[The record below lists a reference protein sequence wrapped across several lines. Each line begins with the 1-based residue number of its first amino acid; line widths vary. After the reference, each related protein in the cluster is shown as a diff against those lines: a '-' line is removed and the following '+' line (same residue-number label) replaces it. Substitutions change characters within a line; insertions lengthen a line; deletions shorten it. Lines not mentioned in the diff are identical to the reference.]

1 MMAEYD
7 QQHGQHGYQKHGQN
21 DYQSPSHSGYQPPIN
36 NGYQPPINN
45 GYQPSS
51 HSGYQP
57 PINNGYQPPSHSGYQ
72 PPVNNGYQPPS
83 NSGYQQR
90 DQRGYQQYDQRGY
103 QQQDQQAYDPRD
115 QQQSQARSTILE
127 RGRAIRLMRN
137 GDSFFTG
144 RNFVINQKKYPMLDV
159 FLDDASRTLR
169 ANFGAVRCIYT
180 PKHGTQLQ
188 DISDFED
195 HRTYV
200 AAGGEKFK
208 KLHYLDIAEGK
219 RVSSKGQSS
228 PKVHL
233 LPPVR
238 RVDVEGRALK
248 LSRSENLIIYV
259 YRNGDPLTLP
269 AKVLLVKSTLQSW
282 ESVLDEI
289 TKKVS
294 LSNTAVL
301 KLYAMNGELVT
312 SARQIE
318 YNAMYVA
325 AGKERFK
332 RIEYPDLQLISP
344 NASPKASRK
353 SSSYQTPDVPS
364 RTRLPPLQTKTVHP
378 DAHHSAH
385 QSASVMQQRYAK
397 SDGANTYTNTNT
409 ANSYGST
416 ENPSQRRPAR
426 EDYDFFNNKPQP
438 QPQQHRRGPTKE
450 TDLDRDDG
458 GIYKGRLNHR
468 ERVHEVDETRD
479 TKIDFPVDYREAETV
494 EEESLYGNARKN
506 PDHRHLQPHNQPF
519 VDARQHP
526 IKSQTKSYDD
536 DDDYQHPYA
545 TSRSNGY
552 ENDYSHRPE
561 TPIDDDQT
569 EQQLPHSSY
578 RKPLISS
585 STQNQPAT
593 HIQYYV
599 RRYFT
604 CKQTQHDDQQQQQQV
619 QDMESN
625 IDEDNQSTKV
635 SEHNYDDNHYKT

>member
-1 MMAEYD
+1 MMTEYD

-21 DYQSPSHSGYQPPIN
+21 GYQPPIN

-45 GYQPSS
+45 GYQP
-51 HSGYQP
+51 
-57 PINNGYQPPSHSGYQ
+57 PINNGYQPPNHSGYQ
-72 PPVNNGYQPPS
+72 PPKHSGNQPPSHSGNQPPGPNGYSQYGQNGYQ
-83 NSGYQQR
+83 QH

-144 RNFVINQKKYPMLDV
+144 RNFVINQKKYPMLEV
-159 FLDDASRTLR
+159 FMDDASRTLR

-180 PKHGTQLQ
+180 PKHGTRLQ

-219 RVSSKGQSS
+219 RVLSKGQSS

-238 RVDVEGRALK
+238 RIDAEGRALK

-294 LSNTAVL
+294 LANTAVL

-332 RIEYPDLQLISP
+332 RIEYPDPQLISP

-353 SSSYQTPDVPS
+353 SSTYQTPE
-364 RTRLPPLQTKTVHP
+364 
-378 DAHHSAH
+378 
-385 QSASVMQQRYAK
+385 YAK
-397 SDGANTYTNTNT
+397 SDGANTYTNT

-416 ENPSQRRPAR
+416 ENAGQRRPAR
-426 EDYDFFNNKPQP
+426 EDFDFFNNKPQL

-458 GIYKGRLNHR
+458 GIYKGRLSHR
-468 ERVHEVDETRD
+468 ERVREVDETRD

-494 EEESLYGNARKN
+494 EEESLYENARKN
-506 PDHRHLQPHNQPF
+506 PDHRHLQPHNQPH

-545 TSRSNGY
+545 TNRNNGY
-552 ENDYSHRPE
+552 DNDYSHRPE

-585 STQNQPAT
+585 STQ
-593 HIQYYV
+593 
-599 RRYFT
+599 
-604 CKQTQHDDQQQQQQV
+604 TQHDDQQQEQQIL
-619 QDMESN
+619 DMESN
-625 IDEDNQSTKV
+625 IDQDNQSMKV
-635 SEHNYDDNHYKT
+635 PEVNALLKC